1 VTRMLGASRGGHAR
15 HRHERASQPS
25 LERFGPCAASSTQ
38 VEHSERKPGRAARGS
53 QVTSAATRRCGQR
66 NWHRLV
72 PASSEAE
79 ASLACEDRAART
91 GVPARRLSVAEVG
104 ERRLGSEK
112 HDPLAIGTCGR
123 ESELL
128 PRNRRKVVL
137 VRWIQK
143 RRRPA
148 SRWPS
153 RGAGRD
159 PSRAFERT
167 SRGRGF
173 RSMEGAPDRFRGL
186 LVHARRQ
193 RGDLGCSRDV
203 SVNVRTIAA
212 PRERRQG
219 CQRLGMH
226 ASRREDNAHRDE
238 EPLPGRAR
246 ATRQSEIALT
256 CIR

>member
-15 HRHERASQPS
+15 HRQERASQPS

-112 HDPLAIGTCGR
+112 HDPLAIGRVDGNQSYCR
-123 ESELL
+123 ETAE
-128 PRNRRKVVL
+128 
-137 VRWIQK
+137 RWSSSGGFK
-143 RRRPA
+143 SVDDRH
-148 SRWPS
+148 
-153 RGAGRD
+153 RGGQAAEPGETRAGR
-159 PSRAFERT
+159 S
-167 SRGRGF
+167 
-173 RSMEGAPDRFRGL
+173 
-186 LVHARRQ
+186 
-193 RGDLGCSRDV
+193 
-203 SVNVRTIAA
+203 
-212 PRERRQG
+212 RERRG
-219 CQRLGMH
+219 AEVFARWKALPIAFGACSFTREGKGAISAALGMF
-226 ASRREDNAHRDE
+226 
-238 EPLPGRAR
+238 P
-246 ATRQSEIALT
+246 
-256 CIR
+256 

>member
-1 VTRMLGASRGGHAR
+1 MPGASRGGHAR
-15 HRHERASQPS
+15 HRQERASLPS

-38 VEHSERKPGRAARGS
+38 VEHSERKLGRAARGS
-53 QVTSAATRRCGQR
+53 QATSAATQRRGQR

-72 PASSEAE
+72 PASSGVKVP
-79 ASLACEDRAART
+79 LACEDRAARS

-104 ERRLGSEK
+104 ERRRGSEK
-112 HDPLAIGTCGR
+112 HGPLAIGTCGR
-123 ESELL
+123 EPEPLA
-128 PRNRRKVVL
+128 RNPARGHCQ
-137 VRWIQK
+137 WIQK

-148 SRWPS
+148 PRWPS
-153 RGAGRD
+153 HGAGRS

-173 RSMEGAPDRFRGL
+173 RSMEGTPDRFWGR

-193 RGDLGCSRDV
+193 RGDLGGSRDV
-203 SVNVRTIAA
+203 SVNVRTITA

-219 CQRLGMH
+219 CQRLGTH

-238 EPLPGRAR
+238 RALPRKGTCDPPKR
-246 ATRQSEIALT
+246 IALT
-256 CIR
+256 CIRQ